1 MLDART
7 IILSEDAV
15 IGMGGHKKVYVDPR
29 DDRRCIKILFD
40 ANDVDWQR
48 ELRYREVREKRGMV
62 SHMLPEY
69 YGQVATNLG
78 TGYVFE
84 RIVDYDGK
92 NSRDLRQIMLEIE
105 KAPNHDLLEFC
116 MSAFLRSMLA
126 ERIITTNVEYENFL
140 VQMLTESHGRM
151 RVVDNIGTH
160 SRVPL
165 ILYVDEF
172 ARCHVKRYFIRLLND
187 MARDFPIALPQ
198 KLYHHLVD
206 YTKKI

>member
-1 MLDART
+1 MLDAGK
-7 IILSEDAV
+7 IILSEAAV

-48 ELRYREVREKRGMV
+48 ELQYREARKKRGMV
-62 SHMLPEY
+62 SCLLPEY

-78 TGYVFE
+78 IGYVFE

-105 KAPNHDLLEFC
+105 KAPNHDLMEFG
-116 MSAFLRSMLA
+116 MSAFLRSMMA

-140 VQMLTESHGRM
+140 VQMVTEFHAKM

-160 SRVPL
+160 ATFPV
-165 ILYVDEF
+165 IFYVDEF
-172 ARCHVKRYFIRLLND
+172 ARRHVKKYFLQLLHD
-187 MARDFPIALPQ
+187 IARDFPRALPQ

>member
-1 MLDART
+1 MLDAGK

-29 DDRRCIKILFD
+29 DSRRCIKILFD

-92 NSRDLRQIMLEIE
+92 NSRDLHRILMEVE
-105 KAPNHDLLEFC
+105 KAPNYDLMEFG
-116 MSAFLRSMLA
+116 MSSFLRSMLA

-160 SRVPL
+160 ATFPV
-165 ILYVDEF
+165 IFYVDEF
-172 ARCHVKRYFIRLLND
+172 ARHHVKKYFLRLLD
-187 MARDFPIALPQ
+187 DIAKDFPRALPQ
-198 KLYHHLVD
+198 KLYRHLVD
-206 YTKKI
+206 YAKKI